1 MAATTN
7 LTTTLCKSFK
17 YPIIVILGS
26 TGVGKTKLSIELAK
40 KVDGEIISADSMQVY
55 KGLDVVTAKATQA
68 ERAEIKHHMID
79 MVNPLDSFSVV
90 EFRNMALPIISDI
103 SSKGKVP
110 IIVGGTNYYIES
122 LLWNIL
128 VTEDSGNQKTLA
140 SDLEDTSPNLSK
152 IDFEVLK
159 DQSIYKFLQS
169 IDPVAASKVHPNDSR
184 KVKRKLEIWKATG
197 KKPSDVIVEQQSLD
211 GGDHLGGPLRFTN
224 SLVF

>member
-224 SLVF
+224 SL